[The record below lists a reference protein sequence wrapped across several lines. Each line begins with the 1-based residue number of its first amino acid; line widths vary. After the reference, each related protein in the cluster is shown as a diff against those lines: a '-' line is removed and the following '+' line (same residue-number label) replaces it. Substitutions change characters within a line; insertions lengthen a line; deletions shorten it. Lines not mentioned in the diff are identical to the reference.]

1 MELETEIIPAS
12 DFLRTTA
19 RGELDFPRAQAL
31 LKQAVGG
38 EAHESAESSWIFARP
53 FPAARLTPS
62 QIWKLVQIFEEHP
75 SLHWRRVALL
85 LSSEAPGTKAE
96 LFQLC
101 ANNRGFRVEVFQDFE
116 EALYWLAKPRP
127 PADPAGSRE

>member
-1 MELETEIIPAS
+1 MELKTEIIPACE
-12 DFLRTTA
+12 FLRTTA
-19 RGELDFPRAQAL
+19 RGELDFPRASAL

-38 EAHESAESSWIFARP
+38 EAHETAEILLDFREAISCGP
-53 FPAARLTPS
+53 LTPS

-85 LSSEAPGTKAE
+85 LSSESPGTKAE
-96 LFQLC
+96 LFQLS

-116 EALYWLAKPRP
+116 EALYWLAKPKS
-127 PADPAGSRE
+127 AF